1 VTRLSDLVLRRRRL
15 VAGAWLLLTI
25 AGTWAASGLSDALSQ
40 SFDAPGRPAFEA
52 NKEIVERFGSGGVV
66 APIVAVIDGADARD
80 PAIARAF
87 ERVADAVP
95 GARLASGTE
104 LISEDGRTAAAVI
117 LPPPGRPAPDENPEA
132 LAAARDAARDLRVGD
147 ARVQITG
154 TEALATDSG
163 DGEGIGLLVEILLA
177 G

>member
-1 VTRLSDLVLRRRRL
+1 VTRLTDLVLRRRRL
-15 VAGAWLLLTI
+15 VAGAWLLLAI
-25 AGTWAASGLSDALSQ
+25 AGAWASSGLSGALSQ

-52 NKEIVERFGSGGVV
+52 NREIVERFGSGGVI

-80 PAIARAF
+80 PAVSRAF
-87 ERVADAVP
+87 ERVADVVP
-95 GARLASGTE
+95 GARLAAGPA
-104 LISEDGRTAAAVI
+104 LVAADGRTAAAII

-132 LAAARDAARDLRVGD
+132 LAAAREAARDLRVGD